1 MLPTNYEAPRPKT
14 LTEQVAEQLSQ
25 EEAQAGIAICQRLAT
40 EPKSVGTI
48 AASVLGLPDDEQ
60 GRHSAKC
67 RFYRLKVA
75 SSALASLYARA
86 REARADMLV
95 DELVELA
102 DAPLPAGDDPIRL
115 KAETERRRLQIDARK
130 WAAGKLNRLLYS
142 DDPNRTAVQ
151 VNVNTYD
158 DGRAHLAEIRERLA
172 RKRKAMLAKEER
184 GPSWGCHA
192 LRVDDP
198 EPGASE
204 STTTQGLPPSLA

>member
-1 MLPTNYEAPRPKT
+1 MHEPTNGAIVVLPGTSASALRPKS
-14 LTEQVAEQLSQ
+14 LEEQVAEQLPP
-25 EEAQAGIAICQRLAT
+25 ADATAGIDICQRLAT
-40 EPKSVGTI
+40 EPRSIGTI
-48 AASVLGLPDDEQ
+48 AAAVLGLPDDEQ
-60 GRHSAKC
+60 GRHAAKC
-67 RFYRLKVA
+67 RFYRLKVG

-102 DAPLPAGDDPIRL
+102 DAPLPAGDDPVRL

-158 DGRAHLAEIRERLA
+158 DGRSSLEEIRQRLA
-172 RKRKAMLAKEER
+172 RKRAALEQQKASPVTIEAREK
-184 GPSWGCHA
+184 
-192 LRVDDP
+192 
-198 EPGASE
+198 
-204 STTTQGLPPSLA
+204 

>member
-1 MLPTNYEAPRPKT
+1 MHELKPFNGVINPPVSSPRPKT
-14 LTEQVAEQLSQ
+14 LEEQVADQLPPA
-25 EEAQAGIAICQRLAT
+25 EAAAAIDICKRLAT
-40 EPKSVGTI
+40 EPKSIGTI
-48 AASVLGLPDDEQ
+48 AAAVLGLPDDEQ
-60 GRHSAKC
+60 GRHAAKC

-151 VNVNTYD
+151 VNVNNYD
-158 DGRAHLAEIRERLA
+158 DGRASLEVIRERLA
-172 RKRKAMLAKEER
+172 RKRAALEQQKASAVTIAPEEK
-184 GPSWGCHA
+184 
-192 LRVDDP
+192 
-198 EPGASE
+198 
-204 STTTQGLPPSLA
+204 